1 MTGTRF
7 IAVGLCWLLTWAA
20 LPSWGRDALHEATVP
35 IADRTTVARDAAVK
49 QALTEVLIRLSGD
62 AAAPTQPAG
71 KAILAKP
78 DRYLQ
83 QYQYEGGAGGNGAG
97 GLYFR
102 AGFDAAALEAAMQE
116 RGVTLWGRERP
127 PLLVWLAVDD
137 GQRRYLLGAEDS
149 DAVLVEVQAAARR
162 QGLALILPL
171 LDLEDQSKVTYTD
184 VSDVALERVLPASER
199 YQPQAVL
206 IGSLKPEGANWTGNW
221 GLHDAGGEVRWQASG
236 AGLPA
241 MLDAGLAQV
250 DTRLVASTPKPATA
264 VPPGQS
270 RLPVRVEGVLSLA
283 DYARVSAYLAGL
295 PTVRSAELEAVA
307 GQTLEFVVDVQGG
320 AAGLNQVVALGG
332 ILEPASAEMAPGA
345 AVVYRLRP

>member
-1 MTGTRF
+1 MTGTRC
-7 IAVGLCWLLTWAA
+7 IAVCFCWLLAGVVWPAHSAWA
-20 LPSWGRDALHEATVP
+20 RDALHEATVP
-35 IADRTTVARDAAVK
+35 VADRTTAARDAAVK

-62 AAAPTQPAG
+62 ATAPTQPAG
-71 KAILAKP
+71 KAVLAEP
-78 DRYLQ
+78 SRYLQ
-83 QYQYEGGAGGNGAG
+83 QYQYEGAETS

-102 AGFDAAALEAAMQE
+102 ASFDAAALEAALQK

-127 PLLVWLAVDD
+127 ALLAWLAVDD

-149 DAVLVEVQAAARR
+149 DALLAEVQAAARR
-162 QGLALILPL
+162 KGLTLVLPL
-171 LDLEDQSKVTYTD
+171 LDLEDQSKLSFTD
-184 VSDVALERVLPASER
+184 IHDVALERALAASAR

-206 IGSLKPEGANWTGNW
+206 IGSLKRDGANWSGAW
-221 GLHDAGGEVRWQASG
+221 GLHYAGDNARWQTSG

-241 MLDAGLAQV
+241 MLDAGLSQV
-250 DTRLVASTPKPATA
+250 DTRLVAGTPKPTAA
-264 VPPGQS
+264 VPPGQA
-270 RLPVRVEGVLSLA
+270 RLSVRIEGVPSLA

-307 GQTLEFVVDVQGG
+307 GQTLEFSVDAQGG

-332 ILEPASAEMAPGA
+332 ILEPTAPSGAAPGS